1 MITRRY
7 HPVTTTTPITSVGFA
22 QPEPPEGNT
31 VVDLALTDEQ
41 RIIVDMVRRF
51 VREEIVPLEADLDP
65 DADEL
70 PAEESARLVALTKEM
85 GLYGLDTPP
94 EYGGPDIDVVTRTL
108 IALEATQHRAG
119 LYVPCYGV
127 FGGARQAQ
135 MFEATDAQKDKY
147 LYPMLRGELKTF
159 FGLSEPS
166 GGSDPA
172 RAIQTRA
179 VREGDEWVING
190 SKLWISGADRA
201 DYGLVFAR
209 TGGPGRS
216 GVTCFIV
223 ETAWEGF
230 KVARVVHTLRSA
242 KYATEIHLDNLRVPH
257 ENILGQEGGG
267 FAIAN
272 DRLSRQRIP
281 YAAECVG
288 VAIKAHEMAVEYA
301 PMRETFGAP
310 LSSRQ
315 GIQWMLVE
323 NEIDIR
329 SMRWLV
335 LDAAARADRGEP
347 FRTESAIAK
356 LQCAELSFKVVDR
369 CMQIHGGLGVAK
381 DLPLERW
388 FREMRIRRIGEG
400 PSEVQKHVIARDI
413 LGAALR

>member
-1 MITRRY
+1 M
-7 HPVTTTTPITSVGFA
+7 
-22 QPEPPEGNT
+22 
-31 VVDLALTDEQ
+31 DLALSDEQ
-41 RIIVDMVRRF
+41 RIIVDQVRRF
-51 VREEIVPLEADLDP
+51 VREEIWPLEEHLDP

-70 PAEESARLVALTKEM
+70 APQDHQRLAEKVKQM

-94 EYGGPDIDVVTRTL
+94 EYGGPEIDLVTRTL
-108 IALEATQHRAG
+108 IAIECSQHRAG
-119 LYVPCYGV
+119 LYAPCYGV

-135 MFEATDAQKDKY
+135 LFEATEMQKEKY
-147 LYPMLRGELKTF
+147 LYPMLRGEKKTF

-179 VREGDEWVING
+179 VRDGDHWILNG

-201 DYGLVFAR
+201 DYGLLFAR

-223 ETAWEGF
+223 ETEWPGF
-230 KVARVVHTLRSA
+230 KVARIVHTLRSA

-257 ENILGQEGGG
+257 ENILGKEGGG

-288 VAIKAHEMAVEYA
+288 PAVRANEMALEYA
-301 PMRETFGAP
+301 KIRETFGAP
-310 LSSRQ
+310 LSHRQ

-323 NEIDIR
+323 NEIDLR
-329 SMRWLV
+329 TMRWLV

-356 LQCAELSFKVVDR
+356 LQCSELAGKVIDR
-369 CMQIHGGLGVAK
+369 SMQIHGGLGVAK

-413 LGAALR
+413 LGEGLR